1 MTVDFLAWYPKYQ
14 YTFTKVL
21 HIFSFFLQET
31 FSDYLITTMNSS
43 NMSTKLNVIKYD
55 HSGEFI
61 TESLVSTITSINT

>member
-1 MTVDFLAWYPKYQ
+1 MLKEIHPKYR

-21 HIFSFFLQET
+21 YILFFLQET

-43 NMSTKLNVIKYD
+43 NMSTKLNVIKYN

>member
-1 MTVDFLAWYPKYQ
+1 MLKEIHPKYR

-21 HIFSFFLQET
+21 YILVFLQET

-43 NMSTKLNVIKYD
+43 NMSTKLNVIKYN

>member
-1 MTVDFLAWYPKYQ
+1 MLKEIHPKYQ
-14 YTFTKVL
+14 YTITKVL
-21 HIFSFFLQET
+21 HIFFLQET

>member
-1 MTVDFLAWYPKYQ
+1 MLKEIHPKYQ

-21 HIFSFFLQET
+21 HIFFLQET
-31 FSDYLITTMNSS
+31 FSDYLITTKNSS